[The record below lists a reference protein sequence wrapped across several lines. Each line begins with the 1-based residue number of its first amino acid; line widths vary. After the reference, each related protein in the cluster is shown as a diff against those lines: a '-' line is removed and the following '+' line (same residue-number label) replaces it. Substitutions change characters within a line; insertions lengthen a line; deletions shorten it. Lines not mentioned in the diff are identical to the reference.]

1 MSASNP
7 SSSQG
12 EFNPAE
18 EQTGHDNCRHLANNT
33 SQTGPL
39 GTASIAAFGIAITAG
54 ILIQDPRLR
63 QVCRSVVQD
72 PKVHQAIKEANE
84 AVFREISASWRR
96 HGGIAILASVF
107 QAGLAVP
114 RN

>member
-7 SSSQG
+7 SGSQD
-12 EFNPAE
+12 EFNPPE
-18 EQTGHDNCRHLANNT
+18 EQTRPDSFRHPANITN
-33 SQTGPL
+33 QTGPL
-39 GTASIAAFGIAITAG
+39 GTASIAAVGIAITAG

-107 QAGLAVP
+107 HAGVAVP